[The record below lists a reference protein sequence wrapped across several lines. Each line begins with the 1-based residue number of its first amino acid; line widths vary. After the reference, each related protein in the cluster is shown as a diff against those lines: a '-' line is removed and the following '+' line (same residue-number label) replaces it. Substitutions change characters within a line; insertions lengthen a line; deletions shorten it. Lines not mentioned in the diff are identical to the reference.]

1 MVIYMSDFKFIMS
14 DSDRLNEEYF
24 IKIKK
29 RQQKLKRKQESNFKR
44 GKIHR
49 GFEDKHYEG
58 Y

>member
-1 MVIYMSDFKFIMS
+1 MSDFKFIMS